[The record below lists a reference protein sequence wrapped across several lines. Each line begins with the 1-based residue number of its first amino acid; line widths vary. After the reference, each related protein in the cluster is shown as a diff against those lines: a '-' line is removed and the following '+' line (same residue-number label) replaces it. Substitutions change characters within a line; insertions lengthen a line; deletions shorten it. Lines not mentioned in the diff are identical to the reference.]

1 MRKALQTG
9 SAWALAALL
18 LAPHPVPAA
27 PLQPEG
33 AKAVLLADAAYD
45 GALVKRIREAKRRII
60 CAFYLFKVGERR
72 DNLPAALAA
81 ELIQAGKR
89 GVEVTV
95 ILEGGKPVARENRA
109 AARALS
115 RGGVRVVIPGG
126 RRVTHVK
133 AVVIDGRYVMIGSH
147 NLSHAALSRNRELS
161 LLVDSPE
168 LAAQTAKYLEGIR

>member
-18 LAPHPVPAA
+18 LVAHPVPAL

-33 AKAVLLADAAYD
+33 VKATLLADAAYD
-45 GALVKRIREAKRRII
+45 GALIKRVREAKRRII
-60 CAFYLFKVGERR
+60 CAFYLFKLGERR
-72 DNLPAALAA
+72 DNLPKALAT
-81 ELIQAGKR
+81 ELVEARRR

-95 ILEGGKPVARENRA
+95 ILEGGKPVGRENLA
-109 AARALS
+109 AARALAK
-115 RGGVRVVIPGG
+115 GGVRVVIPDG

-133 AVVIDGRYVMIGSH
+133 AVVIDERYVMIGSH
-147 NLSHAALSRNRELS
+147 NLSHAALAGNRELS

-168 LAAQTAKYLEGIR
+168 LAVQTVKYLEQIR